1 MLPWLQRRWLTELA
15 RGMHRHLAAAAAAV
29 DGGGLL
35 RSFVT
40 RVTDGAN
47 SAKSSSDSERPLP
60 LTQRGFAEP
69 YTAGL
74 TMS

>member
-15 RGMHRHLAAAAAAV
+15 RGMHRHLAAAAAAA

-74 TMS
+74 EIS